1 MEMCASCGIQFG
13 YNDAHPEFRADVHR
27 AWRRMWIANG
37 RRPVDPSPTFAQ
49 LMEQLESDAPSGR

>member
-1 MEMCASCGIQFG
+1 
-13 YNDAHPEFRADVHR
+13 VHR

-49 LMEQLESDAPSGR
+49 LMEQLESDAPSGQ